1 MKLGF
6 VSKLVIVTIALAVC
20 TATFLYFSQAKEQFW
35 FWAALLFYFITG
47 LVIGI
52 RTQKAVTSESNS
64 QFFTG
69 VMGGTGL
76 RMLISLLFI
85 GTYLI
90 TSNLKSNQFI
100 IYFLFLYL
108 FFTIFEISQLI
119 YRLRAE
125 KRRSIDNTTS

>member
-6 VSKLVIVTIALAVC
+6 VPKLIVITTAIAVC
-20 TATFLYFSQAKEQFW
+20 TAAFLYFSQAKEQWW
-35 FWAALLFYFITG
+35 FWAALLFYFIAG
-47 LVIGI
+47 LLIGK

-100 IYFLFLYL
+100 IYFLILYL
-108 FFTIFEISQLI
+108 FFTIFEIYQLI
-119 YRLRAE
+119 HKLRAE
-125 KRRSIDNTTS
+125 KQSKVDNATP

>member
-35 FWAALLFYFITG
+35 FWAALLFYFIAG

-69 VMGGTGL
+69 VMGGTGI
-76 RMLISLLFI
+76 RMFLSLLFM

-90 TSNLKSNQFI
+90 TSSLKSKQVI

-108 FFTIFEISQLI
+108 FYTIFEISQLI

-125 KRRSIDNTTS
+125 KRSSIDNTTS

>member
-6 VSKLVIVTIALAVC
+6 VPKLVVATILLAIFTAAL
-20 TATFLYFSQAKEQFW
+20 LYFSNAKEQLW
-35 FWAALLFYFITG
+35 FWSALVFYFIAG
-47 LVIGI
+47 LFIGL

-90 TSNLKSNQFI
+90 TSNLKSNHFI

-125 KRRSIDNTTS
+125 KRSSIDNTTS

>member
-69 VMGGTGL
+69 VMGGTGI
-76 RMLISLLFI
+76 RMFLSLLFM

-90 TSNLKSNQFI
+90 TSSLKSKQVI

-108 FFTIFEISQLI
+108 FYTIFEISQLV
-119 YRLRAE
+119 RKLRPE
-125 KRRSIDNTTS
+125 KESKVDNTKP

>member
-35 FWAALLFYFITG
+35 FWAALLFYFIAG

-69 VMGGTGL
+69 VMGGTGI
-76 RMLISLLFI
+76 RMFLSLLFMGI
-85 GTYLI
+85 YLI
-90 TSNLKSNQFI
+90 TSSLKSKQVV

-108 FFTIFEISQLI
+108 FFTIFEIYQLV
-119 YRLRAE
+119 RKLRPE
-125 KRRSIDNTTS
+125 KESEVDNTKP

>member
-35 FWAALLFYFITG
+35 FWAALLFYFIAG

-69 VMGGTGL
+69 VMGGTGI
-76 RMLISLLFI
+76 RMFLSLLFM

-90 TSNLKSNQFI
+90 TSSLKSKQVI

-108 FFTIFEISQLI
+108 FYTIFEISQLV
-119 YRLRAE
+119 RKLRPE
-125 KRRSIDNTTS
+125 KESKVDNTKP